1 MSVERKK
8 NAQVIT
14 PGGKS
19 CVTGPAPSVASRE
32 YLGGARRVLD
42 ILVRCWSVLVTD
54 KTLGVSSVAVDT
66 RLGAVSKTL
75 GNRGRVEM
83 AEGFLWRPE
92 GLH

>member
-1 MSVERKK
+1 MSVEREK

-42 ILVRCWSVLVTD
+42 ILLRWSVLVTD

-66 RLGAVSKTL
+66 RFGAVSKTL

-83 AEGFLWRPE
+83 AEGFLWRPK

>member
-1 MSVERKK
+1 MSVEREK

-19 CVTGPAPSVASRE
+19 CVTGPAPSVAARE
-32 YLGGARRVLD
+32 CLGGARRVLD
-42 ILVRCWSVLVTD
+42 ILVRCWSVFVTD

-83 AEGFLWRPE
+83 AEGFLWRPK